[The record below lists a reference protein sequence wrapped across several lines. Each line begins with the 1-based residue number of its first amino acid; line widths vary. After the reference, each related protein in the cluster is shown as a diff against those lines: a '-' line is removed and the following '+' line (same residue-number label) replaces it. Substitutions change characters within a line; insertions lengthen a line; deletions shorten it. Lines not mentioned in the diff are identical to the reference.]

1 MTKTRNAENL
11 RQNKSR
17 ISLIVEEI
25 MAFASSTTL
34 VGEIWLQ
41 ISNQLHNDVLHYR

>member
-25 MAFASSTTL
+25 KAFASSTTL
-34 VGEIWLQ
+34 VGEIKNLAPNFKP
-41 ISNQLHNDVLHYR
+41 IA

>member
-17 ISLIVEEI
+17 LSLVVEEI
-25 MAFASSTTL
+25 MAFASSTNL
-34 VGEIWLQ
+34 VGEIKNLAPNFKR
-41 ISNQLHNDVLHYR
+41 IA